1 MQGNANDP
9 KDIKSHMVHSGRKD
23 VSTQEQVGMCRNELQ
38 QAKMYS
44 QAGQPQSDQGL
55 RQSLE
60 RELQQQVTQ
69 LEVSTNVLEFRLLLL
84 MGCLFSRM
92 TVESHCHI
100 PTCFLEAET
109 KMLLIQH
116 APA

>member
-1 MQGNANDP
+1 
-9 KDIKSHMVHSGRKD
+9 MVHSGRKD